1 MQSKKT
7 NRVDRYLRKGV
18 NALGWATGA
27 FIAGVLVVGGVL
39 AVLMVALGTFLCG
52 RIIRV
57 GVILVAV
64 LVVLYLLGYIEPG
77 QVASLPATVRGM
89 W

>member
-1 MQSKKT
+1 M
-7 NRVDRYLRKGV
+7 L
-18 NALGWATGA
+18 
-27 FIAGVLVVGGVL
+27 
-39 AVLMVALGTFLCG
+39 ALGTFLCG

>member
-1 MQSKKT
+1 MQPKKLS
-7 NRVDRYLRKGV
+7 RFQRYWRKTKSVIGWTAG
-18 NALGWATGA
+18 AL
-27 FIAGVLVVGGVL
+27 IAGVLVVGGVL

-64 LVVLYLLGYIEPG
+64 LVVLYLLGFIEPE
-77 QVASLPATVRGM
+77 QVASLPGAIKGM

>member
-1 MQSKKT
+1 MKRTKAE
-7 NRVDRYLRKGV
+7 RMDRCLRKVAHGIGCL
-18 NALGWATGA
+18 AGL

-39 AVLMVALGTFLCG
+39 AVFILVVGTFLCG